1 MRVHLSLSSAAW
13 GLAGL
18 FFPQI
23 SRRQRQGSAVREV
36 PQGSSRAGGENL
48 FCPVSDFDK
57 RVNDNK
63 TAAEEALKKIPAITQ
78 TIAEAN
84 NKTRQAELALGNA
97 AADAREAKTRAD
109 DAEKIA
115 STVQKV
121 SALQF
126 WSQPSRATLSHLS
139 ST

>member
-1 MRVHLSLSSAAW
+1 M
-13 GLAGL
+13 
-18 FFPQI
+18 
-23 SRRQRQGSAVREV
+23 
-36 PQGSSRAGGENL
+36 
-48 FCPVSDFDK
+48 
-57 RVNDNK
+57 NDNK

-115 STVQKV
+115 SAVQKV
-121 SALQF
+121 SPLQF
-126 WSQPSRATLSHLS
+126 WSQPSRDMWPTSTARKFCTFSSCSHPSPHADCRVPLLPEQKRTRRS
-139 ST
+139 LT

>member
-1 MRVHLSLSSAAW
+1 MLFVPLTLRWQSL
-13 GLAGL
+13 
-18 FFPQI
+18 
-23 SRRQRQGSAVREV
+23 GSLVKGAC
-36 PQGSSRAGGENL
+36 QGSSGASGENL
-48 FCPVSDFDK
+48 FCPFLDFDK

-97 AADAREAKTRAD
+97 AADAREAKTKAG

-115 STVQKV
+115 RSVQKV
-121 SALQF
+121 SPLCF
-126 WSQPSRATLSHLS
+126 
-139 ST
+139 

>member
-1 MRVHLSLSSAAW
+1 
-13 GLAGL
+13 
-18 FFPQI
+18 
-23 SRRQRQGSAVREV
+23 
-36 PQGSSRAGGENL
+36 
-48 FCPVSDFDK
+48 
-57 RVNDNK
+57 VNDNK

-115 STVQKV
+115 SAVQKV
-121 SALQF
+121 SPLQF
-126 WSQPSRATLSHLS
+126 WSQPSRDMWPPSPARKLCSGKVCTFSRCSHPSPHADCRVPLLPEQKRTRPS
-139 ST
+139 LT

>member
-1 MRVHLSLSSAAW
+1 
-13 GLAGL
+13 
-18 FFPQI
+18 
-23 SRRQRQGSAVREV
+23 
-36 PQGSSRAGGENL
+36 
-48 FCPVSDFDK
+48 
-57 RVNDNK
+57 VNDNK

-115 STVQKV
+115 SAVQKV
-121 SALQF
+121 SPLQF
-126 WSQPSRATLSHLS
+126 WSQPSRDMWPTSTARKLCSGKFCTFSSCSHPSPHADCRVPLLPEQKRTRPS
-139 ST
+139 LT

>member
-1 MRVHLSLSSAAW
+1 MVKAAS
-13 GLAGL
+13 
-18 FFPQI
+18 Q
-23 SRRQRQGSAVREV
+23 V
-36 PQGSSRAGGENL
+36 PSGASDKDV
-48 FCPVSDFDK
+48 FCPFLDFDR

-97 AADAREAKTRAD
+97 AADAREAKAKAN

-115 STVQKV
+115 GTIQKV
-121 SALQF
+121 SPLQF
-126 WSQPSRATLSHLS
+126 
-139 ST
+139 